1 MCIADMVMTDIDAT
15 QGIVDFASASAE
27 TSVSQPA
34 EDRLIAGS
42 PQQRVKNFFSDRTG
56 RFFAGVWES
65 TPGTWKVRYSENEF
79 CYMLAGRVR
88 IVDAQGQ
95 RREFGPGDS
104 FVIPAGFEGTW
115 EVVENARKLYAIFE
129 P

>member
-1 MCIADMVMTDIDAT
+1 MCIADMVMTDIRAT
-15 QGIVDFASASAE
+15 DGIVDFGRAPAE
-27 TSVSQPA
+27 ITVSKPA

-42 PQQRVKNFFSDRTG
+42 PQHRVSNFFSDTTG

-65 TPGTWKVRYSENEF
+65 TPGTWKVRYTENEF
-79 CYMLAGRVR
+79 CHMTAGRVR
-88 IVDAQGQ
+88 ITDSEGR

-115 EVVENARKLYAIFE
+115 EVVESARKLYAVYE